1 MEIGKILKNTRE
13 SKGISLE
20 TVEENI
26 KIRRKYLEAIENEDF
41 EMLPGRV
48 YSKGFIRN
56 YARFLG
62 LNAKELVS
70 AFEECVSIEEI
81 EESEK
86 KISSESKTGGQKLHK
101 IAIGGL
107 LMIMLMASY
116 IYLPSLIGVSVEKP
130 SLNRENIVA
139 KEDKAAPEKGQ
150 VNPVVQQGV
159 QVILSVTDNSSWVY
173 VEVDGKPA
181 FTGLVPKGEMK
192 EFKGNEKIS
201 LKLGNAGVVEIEHNG
216 QKIGVLGTPG
226 QVVTKEF
233 RGPQV

>member
-1 MEIGKILKNTRE
+1 MEAL
-13 SKGISLE
+13 
-20 TVEENI
+20 
-26 KIRRKYLEAIENEDF
+26 ENEDF
-41 EMLPGRV
+41 EILPGVV

-62 LNAKELVS
+62 LNSKELIS
-70 AFEECVSIEEI
+70 AFEERVSIEET

-86 KISSESKTGGQKLHK
+86 KISSGIKIGGQNLHK
-101 IAIGGL
+101 IAVGGFL
-107 LMIMLMASY
+107 IITLIAGY
-116 IYLPSLIGVSVEKP
+116 IYLPSLIGAGGVEKP
-130 SLNRENIVA
+130 PINRENIVV
-139 KEDKAAPEKGQ
+139 EENTEREKGQ
-150 VNPVVQQGV
+150 VNPGIQQGV
-159 QVILSVTDNSSWVY
+159 QVILSVTDKSSWMS
-173 VEVDGKPA
+173 VEVDGETA

-233 RGPQV
+233 RAPQV